1 MLYSSLRHH
10 FQVED
15 SPINPLHGSDSP
27 EAAEKEIQHF
37 FPVQSTVAVIKPEVE
52 PDKRGL
58 YYYQSDYFCKIVF
71 FSQNSAPWG
80 GVHTV
85 CESKGIVVPH
95 VSKVIVDRLPFID
108 LYYHNNSN

>member
-1 MLYSSLRHH
+1 MLYSISSLRHH

-27 EAAEKEIQHF
+27 ETAEKEIQQL

-52 PDKRGL
+52 PDTRGL

-71 FSQNSAPWG
+71 SHIILHLRG

-85 CESKGIVVPH
+85 LLSHIKA
-95 VSKVIVDRLPFID
+95 K
-108 LYYHNNSN
+108 